1 MPLHPESSLFTAQ
14 GSNRLQRADTL
25 VKSSM
30 TIDSLSKIDTLRITT
45 AVEHDLRDNTSLA
58 TRQSFLDNFFPVDN
72 EKVEKVFT
80 KLKDQKVYGKRWNKF
95 PVKPGGPEADYY
107 RIIQDT
113 LQKIQDTYC
122 AETQTPVQRVW
133 VDTHSTAPE
142 SFTETAANRPDLAH
156 AIGSKTEWDNR
167 NKELLRSN
175 LTTTTRTQTKNAQ
188 TIANNE
194 IPQDFRKNLRVYW
207 FRTSTVVEVKP
218 VNTPLNSEEAY
229 NTVQQLAG
237 YMRQILRE
245 QLDRRFVFGL
255 IFFHDCLSVWYCD
268 RSGLLGI
275 DEVLNIHEEPEAFIR
290 VIASLST
297 KSYEDLGW
305 DPTMRFFQMDKPH
318 QYSYELDFSKDE
330 IVQYFQ
336 NSDRQYSTK
345 WVIKI
350 NGKEYVTIRALSL
363 SRAEIMCGRG
373 QLVWLAVDVEKRE
386 LVVIKQSWSP
396 YTLTN
401 KNQGSDDG
409 DHGSQSN
416 ADLYGKSEMDK
427 LRSEA
432 EVYLHALGKH
442 ELLQERKIS
451 ELIPGHE
458 VPEQLHKHD
467 YHIGRL
473 RAHEIVPD
481 TRTGENFRC
490 GIKESQAA
498 MAAQP
503 PPTSGKRKAPGDE
516 HAKGGPQEEQL
527 HEQLTN
533 MMSVKFGNHSFR
545 FTERQLCRMV
555 FEDFGWPIKRFRS
568 LGELLN
574 MLEHCLEGYRFLLM
588 QGIVHRDI
596 SPSNMLICPI
606 LPLNPTMPA
615 KVAGRL
621 NDLDHSK
628 VDVRYEC
635 AALENTIEQ
644 QDLDQTMH
652 ILSPTL
658 KLMKIPGCSL
668 ELYQI
673 LVGLKFKFNM
683 IYTYLDIVLPT
694 LPRLNM
700 LPAADQVL
708 KPDTLGLGVKPTDC
722 IPPMFTDRV
731 QENEERSGTVPYMSH
746 EFLARQINPPP
757 HTAVH
762 DMESIFWVL
771 LYLCLTREGP
781 GGKLR
786 AALRNDSATQVAGS
800 PDAKI
805 GHLVYCFFD
814 AEQPVLDLNKKQL
827 FKTPS
832 SFEAHVIPSIHP
844 YFEPLIPLL
853 KEWFRILCVAF
864 FDPRLL
870 KSPEYIWPHLGF
882 QLALTRICEESVRK
896 LDKDPLYEAMTEEED
911 NRRTEYMHEIL
922 EALDKVSQGV
932 THSSDATIPELDP
945 SPRARQL
952 GSRNSNIFTQFG
964 QAAEP
969 LTPLVSS
976 QDNKRQRR

>member
-142 SFTETAANRPDLAH
+142 SFTETAANRPDLTH

-175 LTTTTRTQTKNAQ
+175 MTTTTRTQTKNAQ
-188 TIANNE
+188 IIANNE

-218 VNTPLNSEEAY
+218 INTSLNSEEAY
-229 NTVQQLAG
+229 NTIQQLAG

-268 RSGLLGI
+268 RSGLLGME
-275 DEVLNIHEEPEAFIR
+275 EVLNIHEEPEAFIR

-345 WVIKI
+345 WVLKI

-396 YTLTN
+396 YTLKN
-401 KNQGSDDG
+401 KNQGSDD
-409 DHGSQSN
+409 DEYGSQSN
-416 ADLYGKSEMDK
+416 ADKSEMGK

-442 ELLQERKIS
+442 ELLQERKIA
-451 ELIPGHE
+451 ELMHGHE

-498 MAAQP
+498 MATQP
-503 PPTSGKRKAPGDE
+503 PPTSGKRQAPGDE
-516 HAKGGPQEEQL
+516 HTKEGPREEQL

-574 MLEHCLEGYRFLLM
+574 MLKHYLEGYGFLLTR
-588 QGIVHRDI
+588 GIVHRDI
-596 SPSNMLICPI
+596 SPSNMLICPV

-615 KVAGRL
+615 KV
-621 NDLDHSK
+621 
-628 VDVRYEC
+628 
-635 AALENTIEQ
+635 IEQ
-644 QDLDQTMH
+644 QDLDQTRN
-652 ILSPTL
+652 ILSPFL
-658 KLMKIPGCSL
+658 KSLKIPDCSVD
-668 ELYQI
+668 LYGI
-673 LVGLKFKFNM
+673 LVGLD
-683 IYTYLDIVLPT
+683 LDISLIHVYLKFVLPT
-694 LPRLNM
+694 LPELDM
-700 LPAADQVL
+700 PPDQVL
-708 KPDTLGLGVKPTDC
+708 EPDTLGLGVKPTDC
-722 IPPMFTDRV
+722 IPPMFTDRI

-746 EFLARQINPPP
+746 EFLARQIEPPP

-786 AALRNDSATQVAGS
+786 TALRKDSATQVAGS

-814 AEQPVLDLNKKQL
+814 AERPVLELNKKEL

-853 KEWFRILCVAF
+853 RAWFRILRVAF
-864 FDPRLL
+864 DPHLD
-870 KSPEYIWPHLGF
+870 KPPEYVWPHLSF
-882 QLALTRICEESVRK
+882 QLALTRFCEESVGK

-911 NRRTEYMHEIL
+911 NRRTQYMHEIL
-922 EALDKVSQGV
+922 EALDKVSQGA
-932 THSSDATIPELDP
+932 THSTDATIPELDP

-952 GSRNSNIFTQFG
+952 GSRNTNIFTQFEH
-964 QAAEP
+964 QTTEP
-969 LTPLVSS
+969 LTPLMSS
-976 QDNKRQRR
+976 QDSKRQRR